1 MTFSCFY
8 ISYGRKCEWNLC
20 WVVGHTVLECCEWN
34 LCMMYHKSSSC
45 WKKMR
50 DCYLSTIFWLLNFFI
65 FVSPLLVC
73 AAAYVSA
80 IWRIYSSKELQRSL
94 WEFWFWGSANNNWID
109 HFPGMLRTYFQQAFV
124 LFFHKIFATNYQ
136 MRANKTNLFG
146 MDLIVGTFDLN

>member
-65 FVSPLLVC
+65 FVSPLLFVQLLMFLQFGGYTLVRNSKDLFESFGFEDQPIIIGLIIFQVC
-73 AAAYVSA
+73 YKH
-80 IWRIYSSKELQRSL
+80 IFNKHLFYSFTNFLLPTTKCGLTRQICSE
-94 WEFWFWGSANNNWID
+94 WI
-109 HFPGMLRTYFQQAFV
+109 
-124 LFFHKIFATNYQ
+124 
-136 MRANKTNLFG
+136 
-146 MDLIVGTFDLN
+146 